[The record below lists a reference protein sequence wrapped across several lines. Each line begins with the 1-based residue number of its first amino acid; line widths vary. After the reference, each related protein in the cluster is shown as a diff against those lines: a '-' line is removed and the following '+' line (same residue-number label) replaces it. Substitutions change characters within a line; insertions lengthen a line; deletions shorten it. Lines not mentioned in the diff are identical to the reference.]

1 MANTYVDYT
10 ATAAQTDF
18 AFSFPYLE
26 DSHVVVE
33 IDGVVKT
40 LTTDYTIVTTP
51 SKKIVLTSGATAGQ
65 VVRVRRDSNAD
76 GSNPFV
82 DFVNGSVLTEDALDK
97 SYLHN
102 LYLNEEIGELNEA
115 SLQKAVGGTQWDAKS
130 LRLTNLADPTDPQD
144 AGTKNYIDTQ
154 ITNTV
159 TGSSTVAAKTTFTGD
174 GSTVFTFGSGIT
186 LDGDTMYEVA
196 IDGVLQEPTVAY
208 TIDADSNTITF
219 SSAPPTSS
227 KIVVVQRG
235 YAVPVTT
242 GSVSGSQLTA
252 GSVDSTKLATDA
264 VTADAIVA
272 GAVGSSELAATT
284 VSAGAYTNANITVD
298 ADGRLTAAASGDPG
312 LTANSVT
319 STQISD
325 TDTQFLVDD
334 TSVQK
339 KVVINEAGADVDFRV
354 EGDNDADLIVTDGAN
369 DVVGI
374 GGTDTSYKLNVDGQL
389 QVVGFVNVEY
399 SAPSSQVTLYLK
411 NTSSTGTSSLMRWA
425 TSLTGSFSTQFHADL
440 QSNYNRMAL
449 SHSSGDNVGLLINNT
464 NAGDGTGSSV
474 TPVHDNKTSSGTS
487 GNRWSVMYAGSS
499 SIIGSD
505 RNIKEEIEDL
515 SEAELR
521 VATAIKGLVKKFK
534 MKGGKRTH
542 VGVIAQDVKAAFEAE
557 GLDAHEY
564 GLFCYDE
571 WEDEK
576 TGEQKSLYSIRYEEL
591 LAFVIAAL

>member
-82 DFVNGSVLTEDALDK
+82 DFVNGSVLTEDSLDK

-115 SLQKAVGGTQWDAKS
+115 SLQKAVGGTEWDAKN
-130 LRLTNLADPTDPQD
+130 LRILNVADPTGTQD

-174 GSTVFTFGSGIT
+174 GSDTVFTFGSGIT

-208 TIDADSNTITF
+208 AISANANTITF
-219 SSAPPTSS
+219 TSPPPNTSN
-227 KIVVVQRG
+227 IVVVQRG

-242 GSVSGSQLTA
+242 GEVAGSQLAA

-264 VTADAIVA
+264 VTASAIA
-272 GAVGSSELAATT
+272 TGAVGSSEIATGAVTASEIAADAVGSSEIATGAVNTDEIANDAVTT
-284 VSAGAYTNANITVD
+284 DKI
-298 ADGRLTAAASGDPG
+298 ADGVEIKSQNLALYNSAS
-312 LTANSVT
+312 
-319 STQISD
+319 
-325 TDTQFLVDD
+325 TD
-334 TSVQK
+334 
-339 KVVINEAGADVDFRV
+339 
-354 EGDNDADLIVTDGAN
+354 EG
-369 DVVGI
+369 
-374 GGTDTSYKLNVDGQL
+374 GQL
-389 QVVGFVNVEY
+389 YINKPDQ
-399 SAPSSQVTLYLK
+399 
-411 NTSSTGTSSLMRWA
+411 TS
-425 TSLTGSFSTQFHADL
+425 GSFSEANSFSIDSYKDTAN
-440 QSNYNRMAL
+440 NY
-449 SHSSGDNVGLLINNT
+449 SHGSGAILLRSI
-464 NAGDGTGSSV
+464 
-474 TPVHDNKTSSGTS
+474 TPSGTQAVTLDINGKQS
-487 GNRWSVMYAGSS
+487 VPDIIYPQTNGAVDLGTTGLRFDDVWSNGTFN
-499 SIIGSD
+499 GSD
-505 RNIKEEIEDL
+505 ENIKQDIESL
-515 SEAELR
+515 NEAEKR
-521 VATAIKGLVKKFK
+521 VAVACKGLIKKYRLK
-534 MKGGKRTH
+534 DAVSKKGDDARIH
-542 VGVIAQDVKAAFEAE
+542 VGIIAQELKAAFEAE
-557 GLDAHEY
+557 GLDAFRY
-564 GLFCYDE
+564 SMIGQDTWY
-571 WEDEK
+571 EK
-576 TGEQKSLYSIRYEEL
+576 KDGDKTLVSQTPVEGYEAVTRMSVRYNEL
-591 LAFVIAAL
+591 LAFIISAL